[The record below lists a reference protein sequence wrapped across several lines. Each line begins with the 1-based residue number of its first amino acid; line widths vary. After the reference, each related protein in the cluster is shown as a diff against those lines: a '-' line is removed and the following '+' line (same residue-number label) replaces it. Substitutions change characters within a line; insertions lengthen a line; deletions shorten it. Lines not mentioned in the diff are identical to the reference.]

1 MASACLSIRK
11 NEEILSAIS
20 ICSTVFTF
28 NLKRLKLSQ
37 LLAVTKFPKK
47 PLDDWI
53 LSRLISM
60 LSSNLF
66 RPLPPPS
73 NACII
78 SELADDEELFSNP
91 RPMWP
96 HLQIVYDILLRLVI
110 DMDPKTL
117 REYIDH
123 HFLINLLSLF
133 QTEDPRECNSLEN
146 VYHRIY
152 AKFTL
157 CCSFTRKFMNDVFLH
172 YVYETGKHCGIGELL
187 ETWGSIINGFTVL
200 LKEEHKLFLMR
211 VLIPLHKTEGM

>member
-1 MASACLSIRK
+1 
-11 NEEILSAIS
+11 
-20 ICSTVFTF
+20 
-28 NLKRLKLSQ
+28 
-37 LLAVTKFPKK
+37 
-47 PLDDWI
+47 
-53 LSRLISM
+53 
-60 LSSNLF
+60 
-66 RPLPPPS
+66 
-73 NACII
+73 
-78 SELADDEELFSNP
+78 
-91 RPMWP
+91 MWP

-133 QTEDPRECNSLEN
+133 QTEDPRERNSLEN

-152 AKFTL
+152 AKFTF